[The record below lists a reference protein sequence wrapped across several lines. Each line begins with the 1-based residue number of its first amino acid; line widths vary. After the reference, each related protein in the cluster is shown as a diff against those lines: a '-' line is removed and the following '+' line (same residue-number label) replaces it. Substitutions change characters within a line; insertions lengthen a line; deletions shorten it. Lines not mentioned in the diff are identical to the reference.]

1 MPFEREAEQY
11 QSLQHVVR
19 YSRGAL
25 QTTFDQQ
32 FLVVFYEQITREQLD
47 QLRKAGKGASG
58 QIVNGEFTIKPG
70 SHG

>member
-1 MPFEREAEQY
+1 
-11 QSLQHVVR
+11 
-19 YSRGAL
+19 
-25 QTTFDQQ
+25 
-32 FLVVFYEQITREQLD
+32 VVFYEQITREQLD